1 MTYPET
7 LGRLPFHHFTSPT
20 TSQNFPALAIAVR
33 PFTICSPGAL
43 RIGFCHKRGGRVVM
57 DQNEGSIDMFLFW
70 RLIFCSAKVVW
81 SCLYTLRRAK
91 YDHESRKWGICLN
104 HYWGDPE
111 ETEIEKRCWIGVTGT
126 WCKTWLWLGNAKVK
140 CLDAGTLNSPCVIV
154 VSPEFP
160 ILVQFVITKLW
171 VDFKGMSRRM
181 YTTHP
186 PHSVATWLFFTLR
199 YLIHWR
205 IICPVCP
212 PRSSLWDN
220 GTRHTIRLGLHG
232 MLPCPSKYI
241 SGMYGWAHTLGL
253 YISTSQYSHL
263 PWLPKQ
269 WNVVGWTE
277 TFLDFFHINGLRI
290 SVSWEHSEET
300 ATLGGAPWSRQL
312 KRHRS
317 IALSG
322 WLVGLGCKWSSLSF
336 FSMLWAFGC
345 KKSMYLYTIVS
356 IYNS

>member
-1 MTYPET
+1 MTYPE
-7 LGRLPFHHFTSPT
+7 RRAVSHFTTSPRPRRPR
-20 TSQNFPALAIAVR
+20 TSQLLPLQLG
-33 PFTICSPGAL
+33 PSPSVPLGLCASVFATKGA
-43 RIGFCHKRGGRVVM
+43 GVWSWTKTK
-57 DQNEGSIDMFLFW
+57 DQSTCFFFW
-70 RLIFCSAKVVW
+70 RLIFCSAKVVL
-81 SCLYTLRRAK
+81 SGLYTLRRAN

-104 HYWGDPE
+104 HYCGDPE
-111 ETEIEKRCWIGVTGT
+111 ETEIEKHCWIGVTWT
-126 WCKTWLWLGNAKVK
+126 WCKTWLRLGNAKVK
-140 CLDAGTLNSPCVIV
+140 CLDSDTVTLHYPCVIV

-160 ILVQFVITKLW
+160 ILVQFLITKPLGRFHGH
-171 VDFKGMSRRM
+171 VTAYVHNASASS
-181 YTTHP
+181 
-186 PHSVATWLFFTLR
+186 SVATWLFALR

-205 IICPVCP
+205 LICPVCP

-232 MLPCPSKYI
+232 MLPCPSKYL
-241 SGMYGWAHTLGL
+241 SGMYGWAHTLMDF
-253 YISTSQYSHL
+253 ISTSQYSHL

-277 TFLDFFHINGLRI
+277 TFLDFFHINDLRI

-312 KRHRS
+312 KRHCS

-322 WLVGLGCKWSSLSF
+322 WLVGLGSKWSSLSF

-345 KKSMYLYTIVS
+345 QKNVCTYIQ
-356 IYNS
+356 

>member
-7 LGRLPFHHFTSPT
+7 PGRLPFHHFTSPT

-43 RIGFCHKRGGRVVM
+43 RIGFCHKRGGHVVM
-57 DQNEGSIDMFLFW
+57 DQNEGSIDMFFFW
-70 RLIFCSAKVVW
+70 RLIFCSAKVVL
-81 SCLYTLRRAK
+81 SCLYTLRRAN
-91 YDHESRKWGICLN
+91 YDHESRKWWICLN
-104 HYWGDPE
+104 HYCGDPE

-140 CLDAGTLNSPCVIV
+140 CLDTVTLNSPCAIV

-160 ILVQFVITKLW
+160 ILVQFVITKALGRFHGH
-171 VDFKGMSRRM
+171 VTAYVHNASATQRCNLAFHTSLP
-181 YTTHP
+181 HP
-186 PHSVATWLFFTLR
+186 
-199 YLIHWR
+199 WR

-241 SGMYGWAHTLGL
+241 SGMWCMAERTKLDS
-253 YISTSQYSHL
+253 ISTSQYSHL

-277 TFLDFFHINGLRI
+277 TFLDFFHINELRI

-322 WLVGLGCKWSSLSF
+322 WLVGLGSKWSSLSF

-345 KKSMYLYTIVS
+345 KKNYVL
-356 IYNS
+356 IYDS